1 MDELSLPYLWC
12 IYCKMFITERL
23 AERFITQYRLFGI
36 CEMMWRCGETW
47 ANFSSS
53 IAHGLHQEK
62 CSKWQTKCPHIGLAA
77 KPRVVQNLR
86 GRPLHR
92 KLCTCRTGV
101 LIIQYISTQGTK
113 HINNRQKAHAYTVL
127 YMQNWV
133 CVRQCLVCVCVCVG
147 HLAIPKSDT
156 LTDKSLSTKQF
167 LAACN
172 QNKGKQ
178 WTKTDGRSK
187 HLEMTTFWRW

>member
-1 MDELSLPYLWC
+1 MSKL
-12 IYCKMFITERL
+12 
-23 AERFITQYRLFGI
+23 
-36 CEMMWRCGETW
+36 
-47 ANFSSS
+47 FSSS

-133 CVRQCLVCVCVCVG
+133 CVRQCLVWVCVCV
-147 HLAIPKSDT
+147 LVTLPFQSQTLWQINLYLPNSSSQPAIKI
-156 LTDKSLSTKQF
+156 KENNEQKQMED
-167 LAACN
+167 LN
-172 QNKGKQ
+172 I
-178 WTKTDGRSK
+178 
-187 HLEMTTFWRW
+187 WRWLHSEGDNTWIWQ